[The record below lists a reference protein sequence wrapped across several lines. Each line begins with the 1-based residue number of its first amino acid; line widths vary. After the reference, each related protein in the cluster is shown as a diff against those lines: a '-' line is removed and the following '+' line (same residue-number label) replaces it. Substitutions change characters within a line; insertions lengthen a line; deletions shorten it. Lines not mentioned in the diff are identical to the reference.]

1 MATNFKDQV
10 RLFMIFDILGDT
22 LRSGPLLWKVN
33 RKRLEDVKNH
43 TFDLILMY
51 RMLRSYLPSR
61 LNDSLVIDY
70 MIIHD
75 LPEAITG
82 DITKF
87 EGISDEERSRV
98 TDLAIQYLI
107 DTFNNVLDFKKL
119 FSDFEEKSDLEA
131 KIVSFFDAVHSSTT
145 FLKYSSEGK
154 IDSNNPN
161 IIPELLPY
169 VELAKKQNK
178 DIGDIFYDYHRKR
191 ICFSEDECKKY
202 GIEVSEAC
210 YIETVIKDF
219 MDEFYKQKLNSTLL
233 TVKEDFPKEAT
244 KYRRV

>member
-178 DIGDIFYDYHRKR
+178 DIGDIFM
-191 ICFSEDECKKY
+191 II
-202 GIEVSEAC
+202 IE
-210 YIETVIKDF
+210 K
-219 MDEFYKQKLNSTLL
+219 EFVLAKTNVKSMALKQVKLATLKLLLKILWMNFITKSL
-233 TVKEDFPKEAT
+233 TVHF
-244 KYRRV
+244 